1 MLKGILLALLSA
13 SCYATLV
20 IFGKVANSLGLSA
33 VHTLTLRF
41 EFGIFFFALYLLIFD
56 RKKLIPSKRL
66 LFKTAFL
73 GLFFYV
79 GQSLALFKS
88 VEYIP
93 ASTASLILYLYPL
106 AVLILSVIF
115 LKERFRASS
124 LVSVVLILGGCCLV
138 FYDAFLREI
147 SPVGMAYA
155 VTAMV
160 LFSVYMIVNQLL
172 LKSENPISS
181 AFYVML
187 FTSLGFI
194 ALNGGLGLQDIT
206 YQQTLL
212 GVSLGIVPSAIAM
225 ALLYKSIEKIGA
237 AYVSI
242 FSSVEPMVTL
252 LLASVFLGEK
262 IAEYQIFGVILLI
275 AGIVLP
281 NLRMLRR

>member
-1 MLKGILLALLSA
+1 MLKGILLAILSA

-20 IFGKVANSLGLSA
+20 IFGKIANNLGLSA

-41 EFGIFFFALYLLIFD
+41 EFGVFFFAAYLLLFD
-56 RKKLIPSKRL
+56 RKKLIPSKKL
-66 LFKTAFL
+66 LIKTAFL
-73 GLFFYV
+73 GIFFYI

-115 LKERFRASS
+115 LKEKFRASS
-124 LVSVVLILGGCCLV
+124 MISVAFILAGCCLV

-155 VTAMV
+155 VTAMM
-160 LFSVYMIVNQLL
+160 LFSVYMIVNQLI

-181 AFYVML
+181 AFFVML
-187 FTSLGFI
+187 FTALGFI
-194 ALNGGLGLQDIT
+194 ALNKGMGLREIT
-206 YQQTLL
+206 GEQALL
-212 GVSLGIVPSAIAM
+212 GVALGIVPSAIAM
-225 ALLYKSIEKIGA
+225 AFLYKSIELIGA

-252 LLASVFLGEK
+252 LLASIFLGEQ
-262 IAEYQIFGVILLI
+262 IASYQIFGVILLI
-275 AGIVLP
+275 GGIVLP
-281 NLRMLRR
+281 NLKFIKN